1 MNRKRFLPRGVMNGL
16 LGATVVAAWFLA
28 IDFTAGR
35 PFFTPAALG
44 SSLFLSAQDPGEIR
58 NTLGIVLG
66 YTAVHML
73 VFIGLGL
80 LVVGVADYLER
91 APSRKL
97 LVLLF
102 AITLEA
108 LALPTIATLAQ
119 WVLRDLGIWTVAA
132 GNLLAGLAMGWH
144 ALKTHPGLE
153 ERLPQSAVDV

>member
-1 MNRKRFLPRGVMNGL
+1 MNSKRLVPRGVINGL
-16 LGATVVAAWFLA
+16 IGAAIVAIWFFAVDL
-28 IDFTAGR
+28 TAGR
-35 PFFTPAALG
+35 PLFTPSALG
-44 SSLFLSAQDPGEIR
+44 SALFFGAQGPEEIR
-58 NTLGIVLG
+58 QTAGVMLG
-66 YTAVHML
+66 YSAVHIL
-73 VFIGLGL
+73 VFMMVGL

-132 GNLLAGLAMGWH
+132 ANLLAGLAMGWH
-144 ALKTHPGLE
+144 ALKIHPALE